1 MPRLDFYSEFKLFLT
16 VNLENKDVLL
26 GRGDHCDV
34 QLPDDRVS
42 REHALIRPTEEGYT
56 LEDLSR
62 NGTRVNFN
70 MVSDATELAPGDR
83 IYVGDFSIIFQDDG
97 TAISETANDTT
108 LF

>member
-1 MPRLDFYSEFKLFLT
+1 MPRLDFYSDYRLFLT
-16 VNLENKDVLL
+16 VNLEEKDVLL

-42 REHALIRPTEEGYT
+42 REHALIRSTDEGYT
-56 LEDLSR
+56 LEDRSR

-70 MVSDATELAPGDR
+70 MVNEATMLNPGDR
-83 IYVGDFSIIFQDDG
+83 IYVGDYSIIFQDDD
-97 TAISETANDTT
+97 TAISETNNDTT